1 MNVGQNIIKY
11 KTPIIKIITIFI
23 IVFISI
29 FIISKVSTKSSNCSK
44 IATSKNTTKFASI
57 SSGNQPCIVNS
68 VNSTNIMDLLLNQV
82 FVKTAHDCCCSGDYK
97 NDYVDLCALI
107 NCRDDGVRALDFQIY
122 SLLKKPIIAAASV
135 PGNKYK
141 EMYNSLD
148 FYITMQEVKRRFLT
162 SECSNFSDPLFLIFR
177 VNSAL
182 QTTYDSM
189 FSTLL
194 EIFGSGSTTGNILYI
209 NKSTNIGS
217 VKLSDLVGQVIICV
231 YAYDAPTFYK
241 STLTTI
247 TSLDLNTAQN
257 KIRYETELLDSQ
269 LTILPTDA
277 VGSLL
282 STNANIAFPNQQSSS
297 ANMDFVMTGL
307 YYGIT
312 FIGMNFQKSDS
323 GRVSYDKFFSKG
335 GNGKGCSFIEK
346 LTSAQIT
353 NSATNNPDGSRP
365 LYSIDLLTKLAVL
378 N

>member
-1 MNVGQNIIKY
+1 MDVGQKIINN
-11 KTPIIKIITIFI
+11 KTNIIKIITIFI

-29 FIISKVSTKSSNCSK
+29 FIISKVSTQSSNCSK
-44 IATSKNTTKFASI
+44 IASSKNITKFVSI
-57 SSGNQPCIVNS
+57 SNKNQTCLNNKGKIK
-68 VNSTNIMDLLLNQV
+68 DLLLNQV

-107 NCRDDGVRALDFQIY
+107 NCRDEGVRALDFQIY

-141 EMYNSLD
+141 EIYNSLD
-148 FYITMQEVKRRFLT
+148 FYTTMQEVKRRFLT

-182 QTTYDSM
+182 QATYDSM
-189 FSTLL
+189 FSSLL

-209 NKSTNIGS
+209 NRTTDIGL
-217 VKLSDLVGQVIICV
+217 VKLSDLINQVVICV

-241 STLTTI
+241 SQLTTI
-247 TSLDLNTAQN
+247 TSLDLNTAKN
-257 KIRYETELLDSQ
+257 KIRYETELLDKQ
-269 LTILPTDA
+269 LTILPTDV
-277 VGSLL
+277 VGSIL
-282 STNANIAFPNQQSSS
+282 STTTNIAFPNQQSSS

-312 FIGMNFQKSDS
+312 FIGMNFQKADS

-335 GNGKGCSFIEK
+335 GNGSGCSFIEK
-346 LTSAQIT
+346 LTPAQIR
-353 NSATNNPDGSRP
+353 NSALLDIKGNKT
-365 LYSIDLLTKLAVL
+365 LYSINLLDKIAVL